1 MSYSTY
7 MRKRTAMIPGDGSY
21 RLLATEVAHQRAPV
35 ARAEGARCF
44 GALAGARVR
53 VFRALPHRKGGLG
66 DRRVEEAL
74 S

>member
-1 MSYSTY
+1 MV
-7 MRKRTAMIPGDGSY
+7 GY
-21 RLLATEVAHQRAPV
+21 RPAGLEVARVRAPV

-53 VFRALPHRKGGLG
+53 VFRSLPHRKGSLG

>member
-1 MSYSTY
+1 MGLVGMVGY
-7 MRKRTAMIPGDGSY
+7 RAATA
-21 RLLATEVAHQRAPV
+21 EVAGVRAPV

-53 VFRALPHRKGGLG
+53 VFRALPHRKGSLG
-66 DRRVEEAL
+66 DLRVGEAL